1 MRTMC
6 VVAMF
11 VFARRSSAL
20 VLTIPGQRRKE
31 HVWRKLL
38 NVEDMRFAAPLSME
52 EDITL
57 HLSDVLDFERCGHL
71 CTRQLFTR
79 SEIESYRRQLI
90 AVAET
95 NADVAREH
103 ARKMNLDDS
112 APFLQ
117 TFNPHRSHEIAMR
130 LASSQRLGFIAAQL
144 LGVELLRVYQTC
156 LFWKRPGDAPTN
168 WHSDLRTSPL
178 DTNHFV
184 TAWIPLADV
193 PDAEDGGT
201 ALLYADGSHR
211 DLAMAVWYS
220 DSCDMS
226 DRYDL
231 SDHGALRAGDVSWHH
246 GWLLHSAADNQLPDS
261 RFAFTVSFFA
271 DGARLVDDLAIRTV
285 NDEDAP
291 SYQAWIEECEPG
303 DVLDHP
309 LLPIVYPSSL

>member
-1 MRTMC
+1 MC
-6 VVAMF
+6 VIAMT
-11 VFARRSSAL
+11 SSGLA
-20 VLTIPGQRRKE
+20 LTIPGRQRSKRMRRKLVHTE
-31 HVWRKLL
+31 DTTNAAHFAVQ
-38 NVEDMRFAAPLSME
+38 EDM
-52 EDITL
+52 TL
-57 HLSDVLDFERCGHL
+57 HLSDVLEFERCGHL
-71 CTRQLFTR
+71 CTRQLFKR
-79 SEIESYRRQLI
+79 SEIEASRQELI
-90 AVAET
+90 AVAKT
-95 NADVAREH
+95 NTAVALEH
-103 ARKMNLDDS
+103 ARNMNLDDS

-117 TFNPHRSHEIAMR
+117 TFNPHRTHEIAMR
-130 LASSQRLGFIAAQL
+130 LASSQRLGIVAAQL
-144 LGVELLRVYQTC
+144 LGVELLRLYQTC

-168 WHSDLRTSPL
+168 WHSDLRISPL

-184 TAWIPLADV
+184 TAWIPLTDV

-220 DSCDMS
+220 DSSDMS
-226 DRYDL
+226 NRYDL
-231 SDHGALRAGDVSWHH
+231 SDHGALSAGDVSWHH

-271 DGARLVDDLAIRTV
+271 DGARLVDDLAIRGV

-303 DVLDHP
+303 DVLEHP